1 MEKDCEGRSI
11 SSKDYDLADTTIQ
24 SFGCFVGTLLQL
36 SVMRGL
42 LNDIQDFLSYKKS
55 DMIVYRADAYTYSK
69 QRQPQARQQ
78 IHFVLLPF

>member
-1 MEKDCEGRSI
+1 MEKDCERGSI
-11 SSKDYDLADTTIQ
+11 SSKNYDLADTTVQ
-24 SFGCFVGTLLQL
+24 SFGCFVRTLLQL

-42 LNDIQDFLSYKKS
+42 LNDVQDFLSYKKS
-55 DMIVYRADAYTYSK
+55 DMIVCNADSNTYSK